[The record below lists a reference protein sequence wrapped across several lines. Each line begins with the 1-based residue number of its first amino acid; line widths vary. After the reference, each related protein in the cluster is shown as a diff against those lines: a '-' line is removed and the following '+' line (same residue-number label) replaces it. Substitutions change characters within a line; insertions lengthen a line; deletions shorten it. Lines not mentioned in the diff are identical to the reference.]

1 MGTIRIK
8 DLLLRIIIGINDWER
23 EKKQDVLVNIE
34 IDYNSEKAME
44 SDDINQA
51 LDYKSLVKKIISE
64 VEQTEFFLV
73 EKLAGYILNI
83 IFENELVQFAK
94 VKVDKPH
101 AIRFAESV
109 SFEIFRER

>member
-83 IFENELVQFAK
+83 ILENELVQFAK

>member
-23 EKKQDVLVNIE
+23 KKKQDVLINIE

-44 SDDINQA
+44 SDDINHA

-64 VEQTEFFLV
+64 VEQTEFC
-73 EKLAGYILNI
+73 N
-83 IFENELVQFAK
+83 
-94 VKVDKPH
+94 
-101 AIRFAESV
+101 
-109 SFEIFRER
+109 